1 MDKLKCR
8 WFRISS
14 RSSHLND
21 SIENIFTL
29 IGKQIKRDAKY
40 RNLSNETHPQFCER
54 ARQNV
59 LNFSA
64 DSIDRTMGSMPR
76 RIHLVMKNKGFHT
89 KY

>member
-40 RNLSNETHPQFCER
+40 RNISNETHPQFYER
-54 ARQNV
+54 AR
-59 LNFSA
+59 
-64 DSIDRTMGSMPR
+64 
-76 RIHLVMKNKGFHT
+76 
-89 KY
+89 

>member
-1 MDKLKCR
+1 MGKLKSR

-40 RNLSNETHPQFCER
+40 RNISNETHPQFCER
-54 ARQNV
+54 AR
-59 LNFSA
+59 
-64 DSIDRTMGSMPR
+64 
-76 RIHLVMKNKGFHT
+76 
-89 KY
+89 

>member
-8 WFRISS
+8 LFRISS
-14 RSSHLND
+14 TSSHLN

-29 IGKQIKRDAKY
+29 VGKQIKRDAKY

-64 DSIDRTMGSMPR
+64 DSIDRTMDNMPR
-76 RIHLVMKNKGFHT
+76 RIHLVMKNKGFHI

>member
-8 WFRISS
+8 LFRISS
-14 RSSHLND
+14 TSSQLN